1 MSTMKGRY
9 LGYLSHSDPLY
20 GYIQAHIAP
29 QLGFISPGADYRVF
43 KFTCSQAV
51 YLYEERQGRVRL
63 VAKFHENHHA
73 GLPPLPQKTGEK
85 EYSDL
90 LYLRSLG
97 FTSAPHYVV
106 RPLGYNRGIG
116 SALLTE
122 YLVGD
127 PLSSVINNAILH
139 GNRDR
144 LYREL
149 AALAHFLATLHNC
162 TAGDWRVNHQET
174 HDYAGKLI
182 HSLVT
187 KWGVGPAD
195 SEELYSLR
203 EQWRARDCM
212 WEDRAVLVH
221 GDATPSNFLFGG
233 GYRTMAI
240 DFERMKWADR
250 VFDLGRM
257 CGELKHFFFEA
268 TGDAYAAE
276 PFIGHFLWE
285 YCCHLPDRMSAFR
298 AITRRTPFHMG
309 ITLLRIARNSW
320 IDSEY
325 RWRLVREAKAIL
337 RGLP

>member
-1 MSTMKGRY
+1 MRGRY
-9 LGYLSHSDPLY
+9 LGHLSHSDPLY
-20 GYIQAHIAP
+20 GYIQGHIAP
-29 QLGFISPGADYRVF
+29 QLGFNFPGAVYRVF

-51 YLYEERQGRVRL
+51 YLYEEQQGRVRI
-63 VAKFHENHHA
+63 VVKFHEQHLQA
-73 GLPPLPQKTGEK
+73 RPLLRQNTGEK
-85 EYSDL
+85 EYCDL

-97 FTSAPHYVV
+97 FTSTPHYVV
-106 RPLGYNRGIG
+106 RPLGYNPGIG
-116 SALLTE
+116 NALLVE
-122 YLVGD
+122 YLEGD
-127 PLSSVINNAILH
+127 QLCSVINDAILQ

-144 LYREL
+144 LYRKL
-149 AALAHFLATLHNC
+149 GALAHFLATLHNR

-187 KWGVGPAD
+187 KRGMGPAD
-195 SEELYSLR
+195 SGELYFLR
-203 EQWRARDCM
+203 DEWRAKSCM

-221 GDATPSNFLFGG
+221 GDATPSNFLFGRG
-233 GYRTMAI
+233 RHTMAI

-250 VFDLGRM
+250 VFDLGRL
-257 CGELKHFFFEA
+257 CGELKHFFFLA
-268 TGDAYAAE
+268 TGDAHAAE

-285 YCCHLPDRMSAFR
+285 YCCHFPDRMSAFR

-320 IDSEY
+320 IDWEY

-337 RGLP
+337 RALP

>member
-1 MSTMKGRY
+1 MKGTY
-9 LGYLSHSDPLY
+9 FGHLSHGDPLY
-20 GYIQAHIAP
+20 GYIQGHIAP
-29 QLGFISPGADYRVF
+29 QLGFISPGAVYRVF
-43 KFTCSQAV
+43 KFTYSQAV
-51 YLYEERQGRVRL
+51 YLYEERQGRVRI

-73 GLPPLPQKTGEK
+73 GLPLLPQKTEEK

-97 FTSAPHYVV
+97 FTSTPHYVV
-106 RPLGYNRGIG
+106 RPLGYNPGIG
-116 SALLTE
+116 NALLLE
-122 YLVGD
+122 YLEGD
-127 PLSSVINNAILH
+127 PLSSVINNAIFQ
-139 GNRDR
+139 GNCDR
-144 LYREL
+144 LYRKL
-149 AALAHFLATLHNC
+149 AALAHFLATFHNRS
-162 TAGDWRVNHQET
+162 AGDWRVNHEET

-187 KWGVGPAD
+187 KWGMSPAD
-195 SEELYSLR
+195 SGELYFLR
-203 EQWRARDCM
+203 DQWRAQNCM

-221 GDATPSNFLFGG
+221 GDATPSNFLFGTG
-233 GYRTMAI
+233 NHTMAI

-250 VFDLGRM
+250 VFDLGRL
-257 CGELKHFFFEA
+257 CGELKHFFFQA

-285 YCCHLPDRMSAFR
+285 YCCHFPDRMTAFR
-298 AITRRTPFHMG
+298 AITRRTIFHMG

-320 IDSEY
+320 IGWEY